1 MGSSVRGANGR
12 PRLLYVE
19 DEDAIAEVA
28 KEVLGE
34 YYRVDHAA
42 TGEAA
47 LELALTQ
54 PYDVMVV
61 DRRLPGMSGTELVKA
76 LRSAH
81 IRTPIILLTALGSVA
96 DRVDGLDGGAN
107 DYLVKP
113 FDFEELLARLRVL
126 LREFRA
132 HGERRAIGEWLYV
145 PQSLALFS
153 PTGLR
158 TSLTEQENR
167 LLELLSSSPDHVCS
181 REEILAAAFPGGE
194 SRSAVDTYVRYLRA
208 KSTPSL
214 IETVRGRGYR
224 LGDGA

>member
-1 MGSSVRGANGR
+1 MSHAFGR

-34 YYRVDHAA
+34 HYVVDHAA
-42 TGEAA
+42 TGEDA
-47 LELALTQ
+47 LKLALGQ

-61 DRRLPGMSGTELVKA
+61 DRRLPGMSGTELVRA

-96 DRVDGLDGGAN
+96 DRVEGLDGGVN

-113 FDFEELLARLRVL
+113 FDFEELLARLRAL

-145 PQSLALFS
+145 PQSLALFD

-167 LLELLSSSPDHVCS
+167 LLELLSSSPDHVYS
-181 REEILAAAFPGGE
+181 REEILAVAFPGGE
-194 SRSAVDTYVRYLRA
+194 SRSAVDTYVHYLRA

-214 IETVRGRGYR
+214 I
-224 LGDGA
+224 